1 MHSHIVNNV
10 YIVHSHF
17 HAPTHHE
24 SSDGEH
30 TAGQLYF
37 LDLFQT
43 EFVLCLTAGLSVLL
57 AVRPLLSRLQARDC
71 ALLLF
76 RSYRYTRL
84 RAPPEYNNL

>member
-37 LDLFQT
+37 FDLFQT
-43 EFVLCLTAGLSVLL
+43 EFVLCLTAGLLVLL
-57 AVRPLLSRLQARDC
+57 VERRALVQFRDHHE
-71 ALLLF
+71 
-76 RSYRYTRL
+76 T
-84 RAPPEYNNL
+84 ND